1 MQNHLLVEM
10 KEVTKRFPGVV
21 ANNGVDLSL
30 CEGEIHALL
39 GENGSGKST
48 LMSVLSGLYRPDEG
62 EIRVCGRKVNFRSPR
77 DAINAGIGM
86 VHQHFRLVET
96 FTVAENVALGSRRTP
111 FVLKM
116 KGLEEHIRGLSSEF
130 GLVVDPAAPVW
141 QLSLGERQRVEIIK
155 MLYRRTSVLILDEP
169 TAVLTPG
176 ETRELFA
183 TLRRVAASGR
193 AVVVITHKLS
203 EVMEA
208 ADRVTVLRDGV
219 VAGTAQKDMVSER
232 ELAAL
237 MIGREMPEPASKT
250 AVAAGSVVLEL
261 KDVSVR
267 GEDGRDALQGV
278 DLSVREGEILGIAG
292 VAGNGQREL
301 AEVIAGLRRAGDGRI
316 LLAGEDV
323 TSLSPRDMIDRG
335 IGYVP
340 EDRLGTGL
348 VPGLS
353 AADNLILKDYRKP
366 GIARGFYIRRG
377 EVFNRSQALIQ
388 KFAVRIAD
396 PGLPVR
402 LLSGGNLQRL
412 LLAREMSG
420 EPRLLVAVYPARGL
434 DIAATEAIHSLLF
447 ERRAAGGAVLLISDD
462 LDEIFKL
469 SDRIAVL
476 YRGRVR
482 AIFQNNGGAGMEAL
496 GRLMTGAGESGE
508 KAS

>member
-1 MQNHLLVEM
+1 MQSQLLVEM

-30 CEGEIHALL
+30 YEGEIHALL

-62 EIRVCGRKVNFRSPR
+62 EICVRGRKVNFRSPR

-183 TLRRVAASGR
+183 TLRKVAASGR

-232 ELAAL
+232 DLAAL

-267 GEDGRDALQGV
+267 GEDGLEALQGV

-316 LLAGEDV
+316 LLVGEDV
-323 TSLSPRDMIDRG
+323 TGLSPRDMIDRG

-366 GIARGFYIRRG
+366 GIARGFYIRHG
-377 EVFNRSQALIQ
+377 EVLNRSQALIQ
-388 KFAVRIAD
+388 KFAVRLAD

-482 AIFQNNGGAGMEAL
+482 AVFQNNGEAGMEAL

>member
-1 MQNHLLVEM
+1 MPSQLLVEM
-10 KEVTKRFPGVV
+10 KQITKRFPGVV
-21 ANNGVDLSL
+21 ANNSVNLRL
-30 CEGEIHALL
+30 YEGEIHALL

-48 LMSVLSGLYRPDEG
+48 LMSVLSGLYRPDDG
-62 EIRVCGRKVNFRSPR
+62 EIYVRGGRMNFRSPR

-86 VHQHFRLVET
+86 VHQHFKLVET

-111 FVLKM
+111 FLLKM
-116 KGLEEHIRGLSSEF
+116 KGLEEHIRQLSSGF

-155 MLYRRTSVLILDEP
+155 MLYRRTSVLIMDEP

-183 TLRRVAASGR
+183 VLRRVAASGK

-208 ADRVTVLRDGV
+208 ADRVTVLRNGV
-219 VAGTAQKDMVSER
+219 VAGTALKNEISER

-237 MIGREMPEPASKT
+237 MIGREMPKT
-250 AVAAGSVVLEL
+250 AAKTEVAAGRVVLEL
-261 KDVSVR
+261 KGVSVR
-267 GEDGRDALQGV
+267 GEDGRAALQDV

-301 AEVIAGLRRAGDGRI
+301 AEVIAGLRRAFEGRI
-316 LLAGEDV
+316 LLGGEDV
-323 TSLSPRDMIDRG
+323 TGLSPREMIDRG

-366 GIARGFYIRRG
+366 GISSGFYIRHG
-377 EVFNRSQALIQ
+377 EVLNRSRTLIE
-388 KFAVRIAD
+388 KFAVRPAD

-420 EPRLLVAVYPARGL
+420 EPRLLIAVYPARGL

-447 ERRAAGGAVLLISDD
+447 GRRAAGGAVLLISDD

-469 SDRIAVL
+469 SDRISVL
-476 YRGRVR
+476 YRGRVL
-482 AIFQNNGGAGMEAL
+482 AVFENSGEAGMEAV
-496 GRLMTGAGESGE
+496 GRLMTGVGESGE

>member
-1 MQNHLLVEM
+1 MQSQLLVEM
-10 KEVTKRFPGVV
+10 KDVTKRFPGVV

-30 CEGEIHALL
+30 YEGEIHALL

-62 EIRVCGRKVNFRSPR
+62 EICVRGRKVNFRSPR

-183 TLRRVAASGR
+183 TLRKVAASGR

-232 ELAAL
+232 DLAAL

-250 AVAAGSVVLEL
+250 VVTAGSVVLEL

-267 GEDGRDALQGV
+267 GEDGREALQGV

-323 TSLSPRDMIDRG
+323 TGLSPRDMIDRG

-377 EVFNRSQALIQ
+377 EVFNRSHALIQ
-388 KFAVRIAD
+388 KFAVRLAD

-434 DIAATEAIHSLLF
+434 DIAATEVIHSLLF

-482 AIFQNNGGAGMEAL
+482 AVFQNNGEAGMEAL